1 MIVKDTDRPGGAGTL
16 QVHGE
21 KSETIELE
29 QQMITKFDYFYGGH
43 VEMDN
48 MGFQGLRV
56 DDRIESDEH
65 LASVFDEA
73 RTIAQLMDR
82 LNFDTLWLAEHHFQ
96 REGYGGIPNI
106 PMLSLYLAQNTEQL
120 KFGGFFNT
128 IPAWHP
134 LRLAEDFA
142 MADILTQGRV
152 RFGIGRGYIPRE
164 VETLGSPLD
173 DDVANRELFEEQ
185 VEIIFKAW
193 NERSFSYRGVHYDL
207 PAKVLN
213 RGRELEEIT
222 LVPRPFNLPVECW
235 QPIFSASP
243 RGIDFMVKHGI
254 KGVVPGGPRV
264 DEIAVKWREAHLHSG
279 RDTELGGGLALVLQV
294 HIADTEEKAIQEA
307 SVWFEEQLKV
317 LAPLGRMPTLTEEQI
332 QATFDPEKA
341 PLAGLPTVHDL
352 VSGGGWIC
360 GPPAH
365 VFEKISA
372 IQERLPGLERVT
384 IGAGALAI
392 PPSAIRQDI
401 ERFGREVLPKFPGAI
416 ATGA

>member
-1 MIVKDTDRPGGAGTL
+1 
-16 QVHGE
+16 
-21 KSETIELE
+21 
-29 QQMITKFDYFYGGH
+29 
-43 VEMDN
+43 
-48 MGFQGLRV
+48 
-56 DDRIESDEH
+56 
-65 LASVFDEA
+65 
-73 RTIAQLMDR
+73 
-82 LNFDTLWLAEHHFQ
+82 
-96 REGYGGIPNI
+96 
-106 PMLSLYLAQNTEQL
+106 MLSLYLAQNTERL

-164 VETLGSPLD
+164 VETLGSPLED
-173 DDVANRELFEEQ
+173 DSANRELFEEQ

-193 NERSFSYRGVHYDL
+193 NEQSFSHRGMHYDL
-207 PAKVLN
+207 PARVLN
-213 RGRELEEIT
+213 RGQELEEIT

-264 DEIAVKWREAHLHSG
+264 EEIAASWKDAHLRAG
-279 RDTELGGGLALVLQV
+279 RDIELGEDLALVLQV
-294 HIADTEEKAIQEA
+294 HIAETEEQAIQEA

-317 LAPLGRMPTLTEEQI
+317 LAPLGRMPTLTVEQI
-332 QATFDPEKA
+332 QATFDPEEA

-352 VSGGGWIC
+352 VEGGGWIC

-365 VFEKISA
+365 VFEKIA
-372 IQERLPGLERVT
+372 TIQERLPGLERVT

-392 PPSAIRQDI
+392 PPSAIRRDI
-401 ERFGREVLPKFPGAI
+401 ERFGNEVLPQFPDAV
-416 ATGA
+416 ATS

>member
-1 MIVKDTDRPGGAGTL
+1 
-16 QVHGE
+16 
-21 KSETIELE
+21 
-29 QQMITKFDYFYGGH
+29 MITKFDYFYGGH

-56 DDRIESDEH
+56 DDRIESDAH
-65 LASVFDEA
+65 LASVFDESLS
-73 RTIAQLMDR
+73 IAQLMDE

-106 PMLSLYLAQNTEQL
+106 PMLSLYLALNTERL

-128 IPAWHP
+128 IPAWQP

-142 MADILTQGRV
+142 VADILTQGRV

-164 VETLGSPLD
+164 VETLGSPLED
-173 DDVANRELFEEQ
+173 DAANRELFEEQ

-193 NERSFSYRGVHYDL
+193 NEQSFSHRGVHYDL
-207 PAKVLN
+207 PARVLN
-213 RGRELEEIT
+213 RGKELDEIT
-222 LVPRPFNLPVECW
+222 LVPRPCNLPVECW

-264 DEIAVKWREAHLHSG
+264 DEIAAKWKEAHSRAG
-279 RDTELGGGLALVLQV
+279 RDIALGEDLALVLQI
-294 HIADTEEKAIQEA
+294 HIADTEAQAIQEA
-307 SVWFEEQLKV
+307 SIWFEEQLKV
-317 LAPLGRMPTLTEEQI
+317 LAPLGRMPTLTTEQI
-332 QATFDPEKA
+332 QATFDPEAA

-352 VSGGGWIC
+352 VRDGGWIC

-365 VFEKISA
+365 VVEKISA
-372 IQERLPGLERVT
+372 IQERLPGLDRVT

-392 PPSAIRQDI
+392 PPSAIRRDI
-401 ERFGREVLPKFPGAI
+401 ERFGNEVLPQFPEAI
-416 ATGA
+416 AAS

>member
-1 MIVKDTDRPGGAGTL
+1 
-16 QVHGE
+16 
-21 KSETIELE
+21 
-29 QQMITKFDYFYGGH
+29 MITKFDYFYGGH
-43 VEMDN
+43 VEMEN

-56 DDRIESDEH
+56 DDRLESDEH

-73 RTIAQLMDR
+73 RAIAQLMAP

-106 PMLSLYLAQNTEQL
+106 PMLSVYLAQITERL

-128 IPAWHP
+128 VPVWHP

-142 MADILTQGRV
+142 VADVLTQGRV
-152 RFGIGRGYIPRE
+152 RFGIGRGYIARE
-164 VETLGSPLD
+164 VETLGSALD
-173 DDVANRELFEEQ
+173 DDAANRELFEEK

-193 NERSFSYRGVHYDL
+193 NERSFSHRGKHYDL
-207 PAKVLN
+207 PARVLN
-213 RGRELEEIT
+213 RGRELKDIT
-222 LVPRPFNLPVECW
+222 LVPRPLKRPVECW

-254 KGVVPGGPRV
+254 KGVVPGGARV
-264 DEIAVKWREAHLHSG
+264 DEIAAKWREAQLRSG
-279 RDTELGGGLALVLQV
+279 RDTELGEDLALVLQI
-294 HIADTEEKAIQEA
+294 HIADTQEKAIQEA
-307 SVWFEEQLKV
+307 TVWFEEQLKV

-341 PLAGLPTVHDL
+341 LLAGLPTVHDL
-352 VSGGGWIC
+352 VRGGGWIC

-365 VFEKISA
+365 VFEKISE

-392 PPSAIRQDI
+392 PPSVIRQDI
-401 ERFGREVLPKFPGAI
+401 ERFGKEVLPKFQGTSA
-416 ATGA
+416 ATS

>member
-1 MIVKDTDRPGGAGTL
+1 
-16 QVHGE
+16 
-21 KSETIELE
+21 
-29 QQMITKFDYFYGGH
+29 MITKFDYFYGGH

-56 DDRIESDEH
+56 DDRIESDGH

-73 RTIAQLMDR
+73 RSIAQLMDK

-106 PMLSLYLAQNTEQL
+106 PMLSLYLAQNTDRL

-164 VETLGSPLD
+164 VETLGSPLED
-173 DDVANRELFEEQ
+173 DAANRELFEEQ

-193 NERSFSYRGVHYDL
+193 NEQSFSHRGVHYDL
-207 PAKVLN
+207 PARVLN
-213 RGRELEEIT
+213 RGQELEEIT

-264 DEIAVKWREAHLHSG
+264 DEIAANWREAHLRAG
-279 RDTELGGGLALVLQV
+279 RNTELGEGLALVLQI
-294 HIADTEEKAIQEA
+294 HIADTEEQAIQEA
-307 SVWFEEQLKV
+307 TVWFEEQLKV

-332 QATFDPEKA
+332 QATFDPEK
-341 PLAGLPTVHDL
+341 HRWL
-352 VSGGGWIC
+352 VFR
-360 GPPAH
+360 P
-365 VFEKISA
+365 F
-372 IQERLPGLERVT
+372 T
-384 IGAGALAI
+384 IW
-392 PPSAIRQDI
+392 
-401 ERFGREVLPKFPGAI
+401 
-416 ATGA
+416 